1 MFSLDKNFVKSMY
14 INHELSYAKNEG
26 KLSFQFIFFIVIYF
40 IVKIHV
46 VQMHDYLCKGCE

>member
-1 MFSLDKNFVKSMY
+1 MFSLDKNFVKNMY

-26 KLSFQFIFFIVIYF
+26 KLSFQFFFYIVIYF

-46 VQMHDYLCKGCE
+46 VHSSIE

>member
-1 MFSLDKNFVKSMY
+1 MYVNYVLDENFVKNMY

-46 VQMHDYLCKGCE
+46 VQNSIE

>member
-1 MFSLDKNFVKSMY
+1 MYVNYVLDGNFVKNMY

-46 VQMHDYLCKGCE
+46 VQNSIE